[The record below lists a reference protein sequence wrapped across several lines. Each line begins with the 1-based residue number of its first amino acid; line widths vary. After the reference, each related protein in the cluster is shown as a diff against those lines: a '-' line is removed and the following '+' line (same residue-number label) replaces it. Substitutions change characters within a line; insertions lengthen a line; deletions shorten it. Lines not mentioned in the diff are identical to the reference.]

1 MEPRQYAAAVWHRSL
16 WIGASGLVVAA
27 VAVLAGMAASPTY
40 TATSSLYVGVSEVDA
55 GQGLAWSSL
64 VDDELLPS
72 IVRLGTSPAVL
83 GPVAEELSVDR
94 TPAELASD
102 VDIAPVPDTSVLVV
116 TARAASA
123 AGAADLADAV
133 AESLSTVATAA
144 HADADGT
151 SYLRADV
158 VGPAREPRFPSGTA
172 PRTDALR
179 GLAVGLLVGVLLSGL
194 LELARPRIRD
204 LATAAELSTTPV
216 LAGLPAAGRG
226 SARGGRGAGL
236 DRLAWLLRSSPAVPG
251 LRRLV
256 VLGTD
261 ARVARR
267 LADDLAQVPGTGLA
281 PVPMS
286 AAGLR
291 DADPARHD
299 GLLVAA
305 TGRTTH
311 RSLTTALAA
320 AEASGIPVL
329 GVVLDGVL
337 PPAARWR
344 DRVLAAV
351 RGDAP
356 LPRRIS
362 AAQAAAGSRPPWL
375 TTSRIAAAGALFA
388 VGLAMPTPGST
399 TTAFLASLV
408 LLPLWIAAVPRFRGG
423 RLLFGLAALALVSGL
438 LLAGWSAVER
448 DVSVRAVIEIP
459 VLLLTGLGAVGLV
472 LWARGVLP
480 IPAIGVAYGLGLLVH
495 GLLRVDQSINA
506 FKFELSLPLTIVV
519 LSLAGLRQGRAATVV
534 ALAGLGIADVANDAR
549 SAFGFCVIAAGLVL
563 WQVRP
568 AARAGRSN
576 AWAGILLL
584 GATAVGVYLAATELM
599 IAGALGEEVQTRT
612 TTQIEQSGSLLLG
625 GRPEWTATW
634 ALMQDRPWGYGL
646 GIVPDSHDLEVARAG
661 LAVTRIPTVEGYLE
675 NFMLTDRFELHS
687 VAADLWSAL
696 GPVGLAYGVALAA
709 LLVGSLA
716 QLLARRQASGL
727 VCFLGLTAIW
737 NVAFGTLPSNGVE
750 VSFAVGLML
759 LARAPVAA
767 RGSAVPSGEVPAPA
781 VHAGVLR

>member
-1 MEPRQYAAAVWHRSL
+1 MWHRSL
-16 WIGASGLVVAA
+16 WIGATGFTVAA
-27 VAVLAGMAASPTY
+27 LAVISGMAASPSY

-64 VDDELLPS
+64 LDDELLPS

-83 GPVAEELSVDR
+83 GPVAEELPVDR
-94 TPAELASD
+94 TPAELAAD

-123 AGAADLADAV
+123 SGAADLADAV

-144 HADADGT
+144 HADADGG

-172 PRTDALR
+172 ARTGAVR
-179 GLAVGLLVGVLLSGL
+179 GLAVGLLLGVVLSGL

-204 LATAAELSTTPV
+204 LATAAALTTSPV

-226 SARGGRGAGL
+226 GPRGGRRTGL
-236 DRLAWLLRSSPAVPG
+236 DRLAWLLRSSPAVPD

-267 LADDLAQVPGTGLA
+267 LADDLGQVPGTGLA

-291 DADPARHD
+291 DVRPAEHD
-299 GLLVAA
+299 GLLVVA

-311 RSLTTALAA
+311 RSLTAAVAA

-329 GVVLDGVL
+329 GVVLDGIL

-344 DRVLAAV
+344 DRLLAAV
-351 RGDAP
+351 RGNAP
-356 LPRRIS
+356 LPRRVS
-362 AAQAAAGSRPPWL
+362 AAPGAVDGLRPPWL
-375 TTSRIAAAGALFA
+375 TSSRIAAAGALFA

-399 TTAFLASLV
+399 TTAFVAGLV
-408 LLPLWIAAVPRFRGG
+408 LLPLWIAAVPRFRGAG
-423 RLLFGLAALALVSGL
+423 LLCGLAVLALVSGA

-448 DVSVRAVIEIP
+448 DFSVRAATEIP

-480 IPAIGVAYGLGLLVH
+480 VPAIGVAYGLGLLVH
-495 GLLRVDQSINA
+495 GLLRADQSINA

-519 LSLAGLRQGRAATVV
+519 LSLAGMRQGRAAAVV
-534 ALAGLGIADVANDAR
+534 ALAGLGIANVANDAR

-563 WQVRP
+563 WQLRP
-568 AARAGRSN
+568 VARAGRSN

-634 ALMQDRPWGYGL
+634 ALMQDRPLGYGL
-646 GIVPDSHDLEVARAG
+646 GIVPDSHDLDVARAG

-696 GPVGLAYGVALAA
+696 GPAGLAYGVALAA
-709 LLVGSLA
+709 LLVGSLS

-759 LARAPVAA
+759 LARTTVPSRAAEPAGTAPVP
-767 RGSAVPSGEVPAPA
+767 AVPAE
-781 VHAGVLR
+781 VLR

>member
-16 WIGASGLVVAA
+16 WIGASGLAVAA
-27 VAVLAGMAASPTY
+27 VAVAAGVASAPGY

-83 GPVAEELSVDR
+83 GPVAEELSADR
-94 TPAELASD
+94 SPGELAPA
-102 VDIAPVPDTSVLVV
+102 VDIAAVPDTSVLVV

-123 AGAADLADAV
+123 SGAADLADAV
-133 AESLSTVATAA
+133 AETLATVATAA

-158 VGPAREPRFPSGTA
+158 VGPAREPRFPSGTSA
-172 PRTDALR
+172 RTDALR
-179 GLAVGLLVGVLLSGL
+179 GLAVALLVGVVLSGL

-204 LATAAELSTTPV
+204 LATAAGLTASPM

-226 SARGGRGAGL
+226 RARGGREAGL
-236 DRLAWLLRSSPAVPG
+236 DRLAWLLRSSPSVPD

-267 LADDLAQVPGTGLA
+267 LADDLGQVPGAGLA

-286 AAGLR
+286 VAGLR
-291 DADPARHD
+291 DARPAEHD
-299 GLLVAA
+299 GLLVVA

-311 RSLTTALAA
+311 RALTGAVAA
-320 AEASGIPVL
+320 AGATGIPVL

-344 DRVLAAV
+344 DRLLAAV
-351 RGDAP
+351 RGNAP

-362 AAQAAAGSRPPWL
+362 AAPGAVGLRPPWL
-375 TTSRIAAAGALFA
+375 TSSRIAAAGALFA

-399 TTAFLASLV
+399 TTAFVASLV
-408 LLPLWIAAVPRFRGG
+408 LLPMWVAVVPRFRGAG
-423 RLLFGLAALALVSGL
+423 LLCGLAALALVSGV
-438 LLAGWSAVER
+438 LLAGWSTVER
-448 DVSVRAVIEIP
+448 DFSVRAATELP
-459 VLLLTGLGAVGLV
+459 VLLLTGLGAIGLV
-472 LWARGVLP
+472 LWARGVMP
-480 IPAIGVAYGLGLLVH
+480 IPAIGLAYGLGLLAH
-495 GLLRVDQSINA
+495 GLLRMDQSINA

-519 LSLAGLRQGRAATVV
+519 LSLAGLRQGRTAAVV
-534 ALAGLGIADVANDAR
+534 ALAGLGVANVANDAR

-599 IAGALGEEVQTRT
+599 IAGALGEEVQART

-646 GIVPDSHDLEVARAG
+646 GIVPDSHDLDVARAG
-661 LAVTRIPTVEGYLE
+661 LAVTRIPTVDGYLE

-687 VAADLWSAL
+687 VAADLWSAT
-696 GPVGLAYGVALAA
+696 GPAGLAYGAALAA

-727 VCFLGLTAIW
+727 VCFLALTAIW
-737 NVAFGTLPSNGVE
+737 NVAFGTLPSNGLDVA
-750 VSFAVGLML
+750 FAVGLML
-759 LARAPVAA
+759 LARAPVTAQAA
-767 RGSAVPSGEVPAPA
+767 EPAGAAP
-781 VHAGVLR
+781 VSAGVLP